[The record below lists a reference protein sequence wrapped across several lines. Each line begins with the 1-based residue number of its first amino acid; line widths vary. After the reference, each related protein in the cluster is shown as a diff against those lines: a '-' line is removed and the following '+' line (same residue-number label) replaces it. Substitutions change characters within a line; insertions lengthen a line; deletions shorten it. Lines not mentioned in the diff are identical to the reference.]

1 MPETHAHPAPAAP
14 RLKRRRSSVVR
25 VQDAA
30 EPYTVEIAITL
41 RAAPEEG
48 VQARCGCMRAVL
60 CSVLRPLRTLCTYR
74 CTHRAAADAPPAA
87 AQDAPVYARGV
98 GVFHKIGAV
107 RSLNG

>member
-1 MPETHAHPAPAAP
+1 M
-14 RLKRRRSSVVR
+14 
-25 VQDAA
+25 QDAA

-48 VQARCGCMRAVL
+48 VQARCGCMRALL
-60 CSVLRPLRTLCTYR
+60 CFAMRILCACR
-74 CTHRAAADAPPAA
+74 CAHRAAADASPAA

-98 GVFHKIGAV
+98 GLFHKIGAV